1 MINIGTE
8 GYLEVPENG
17 QAEAANQG
25 ASAESPAQQEP
36 VYTAKIVAE
45 NTAEDGTAVLDFGTV
60 NAGFTQENANSS
72 MTKNVTVK
80 NTGNSTLNFKEIS
93 PEHFMVKDLGSLAAG
108 ESVDAWVMPREG
120 TAVGEYSDTITYET
134 EEGVKVSFIAKL
146 TVAEQKQMIRIQISS
161 QQRNQ
166 LHRKP
171 PRK

>member
-1 MINIGTE
+1 
-8 GYLEVPENG
+8 
-17 QAEAANQG
+17 
-25 ASAESPAQQEP
+25 
-36 VYTAKIVAE
+36 
-45 NTAEDGTAVLDFGTV
+45 
-60 NAGFTQENANSS
+60 

-146 TVAEQKQMIRIQISS
+146 TVAEQKQDDTNTD
-161 QQRNQ
+161 QQPAEKPAAPETTPETT
-166 LHRKP
+166 RK
-171 PRK
+171 